1 MGKIGKHNDLF
12 VIVVIFMVALFF
24 EYRETFSL
32 IEDETLSYRQL
43 LRTYNA
49 DANLTSPADDIVIVY
64 TDEEFYEEYDKY
76 PLRRVDLSTI
86 LIRLKEMG
94 ASVIAVD
101 MLLDFKS
108 AYGEDPSLEDAFIE
122 AGNALLVS
130 QAQFE
135 NELGVAL
142 FLGAP
147 CHVQDLEAYRGFV
160 KDRSVHKPTLLEL
173 DPHQLLHER

>member
-12 VIVVIFMVALFF
+12 VIVVIFLVALFF

-76 PLRRVDLSTI
+76 PASACRFVDNSDSTKRDGRVGDCS
-86 LIRLKEMG
+86 R
-94 ASVIAVD
+94 
-101 MLLDFKS
+101 
-108 AYGEDPSLEDAFIE
+108 
-122 AGNALLVS
+122 
-130 QAQFE
+130 
-135 NELGVAL
+135 
-142 FLGAP
+142 
-147 CHVQDLEAYRGFV
+147 HVVGFQ
-160 KDRSVHKPTLLEL
+160 KCLWRRSVS
-173 DPHQLLHER
+173 

>member
-12 VIVVIFMVALFF
+12 VIVVIFLVALFF

-135 NELGVAL
+135 NEEFVGVNYAIDR
-142 FLGAP
+142 FSKRSRT
-147 CHVQDLEAYRGFV
+147 EYRW
-160 KDRSVHKPTLLEL
+160 S
-173 DPHQLLHER
+173 